1 MTKATVQ
8 DRGQVTIPK
17 QLRER
22 LGLKP
27 GSVLEF
33 REVGG
38 QLVAEKVESLDPVD
52 QIYGLA
58 GTGRSTDDIMQELRP
73 DS

>member
-1 MTKATVQ
+1 VQ

-17 QLRER
+17 KIRDQ

-27 GSVLEF
+27 GAVLDF
-33 REVGG
+33 REDSGR
-38 QLVAEKVESLDPVD
+38 LVAEKVESLDPVD
-52 QIYGLA
+52 QIYGIA
-58 GTGRSTDDIMQELRP
+58 GTGRRTDEIMKELRP

>member
-1 MTKATVQ
+1 MPKATVQ

-17 QLRER
+17 RLRER

-27 GSVLEF
+27 GAVLDF
-33 REVGG
+33 REEHGR
-38 QLVAEKVESLDPVD
+38 LVAEKVESLDPLD

-58 GTGRSTDDIMQELRP
+58 GTGRSTDDLMKELRP